1 MPHSDKNS
9 VEEDAE
15 EESNSE
21 VTEELPIFI
30 IKTKHGGALVPNHF
44 CFNIDNM

>member
-21 VTEELPIFI
+21 VTNEFPIFI
-30 IKTKHGGALVPNHF
+30 IKTKHGGTLVPNHF
-44 CFNIDNM
+44 CFNVDNM